1 MFSVPDHI
9 FKAYDIR
16 GIYPTEINEKN
27 IEEIIKGIYSFF
39 VRDLKKENLN
49 VALGRDMR
57 VSSPSLFKIAK
68 NTLLSLGATV
78 IDIGLVSTP
87 TFYFSVLHYKYDSG
101 IQISASH
108 NPPQYNGI
116 KFVKR
121 IGKQIIKIG
130 KSTGMDDVK
139 TIVLNKNFITKKT
152 IGKLI
157 TNKNVKKDEID
168 FAFKIVKPKHIK
180 KLKVVADPANA
191 MGITYIESLFK
202 RLPCKLIKMNFKL
215 DGTFPAHQ
223 PNPLEHKNV
232 KDLESKVQ
240 EETADLGIAPD
251 GDGDRLFFVDEKGK
265 IIPASITTSILAND
279 ILKNSKKK
287 EKVLIDVRYTKNISE
302 IVKKNNGTPIIG
314 KVGHALITE
323 HMIRED
329 VIFCGESSGHYFY
342 RDTGYAESGVLTILR
357 LLEIIGKE
365 NKSISKIANNFAVSN
380 ESGEFNFILQTK
392 SDSKL
397 LLAEIAEEHKEAKI
411 SWLDGLSIEYPT
423 WRFNIRTSNTEPLLR
438 LNIEANSKVMIKK
451 KIQELKQRIYQ
462 SGAREKH

>member
-121 IGKQIIKIG
+121 NGKQIIKIG

-139 TIVLNKNFITKKT
+139 TIVLNKKFITKKT

-168 FAFKIVKPKHIK
+168 FAFKIVKPKYIK

-191 MGITYIESLFK
+191 MGIMYIEYLFK
-202 RLPCKLIKMNFKL
+202 KLPCKLIKMNFKL
-215 DGTFPAHQ
+215 DGTFPSHQ
-223 PNPLEHKNV
+223 PNPLEYKNV
-232 KDLESKVQ
+232 
-240 EETADLGIAPD
+240 
-251 GDGDRLFFVDEKGK
+251 
-265 IIPASITTSILAND
+265 
-279 ILKNSKKK
+279 
-287 EKVLIDVRYTKNISE
+287 
-302 IVKKNNGTPIIG
+302 
-314 KVGHALITE
+314 
-323 HMIRED
+323 
-329 VIFCGESSGHYFY
+329 
-342 RDTGYAESGVLTILR
+342 
-357 LLEIIGKE
+357 
-365 NKSISKIANNFAVSN
+365 
-380 ESGEFNFILQTK
+380 
-392 SDSKL
+392 
-397 LLAEIAEEHKEAKI
+397 
-411 SWLDGLSIEYPT
+411 
-423 WRFNIRTSNTEPLLR
+423 RT
-438 LNIEANSKVMIKK
+438 
-451 KIQELKQRIYQ
+451 
-462 SGAREKH
+462 